1 MPKVGVKEE
10 VKTRKKASTADEK
23 RVKTKKIVEG
33 KASQLKETK
42 IQDVKTPKR
51 KTRETPKEKL
61 VSKKADVKKEVK
73 SATKKAATKK
83 SETKKVATK
92 ETVVKKGAT
101 TKKSAIT
108 KKTTKKATTKKTT
121 QTKKDDKK
129 VKLEKILKPKKKTLA
144 KKTVA
149 KKTVEK
155 TYLPEYYDLPYRYN
169 DTIVKILYQTPKRIF
184 VYWDVSDQDRQR
196 YINAFGEDFFEKTY
210 PVLLVHN
217 EELNYTFEVQIND
230 FANSWYLDI
239 NDPKTKYVVQLGRKF
254 KEIQREQ
261 INYQVVQDE
270 KINLQ
275 NDFIYIA
282 DSNKLEIP
290 NDRIL
295 FEKVPK
301 KIIFRNVKTGEVVE
315 KETKQIL
322 SKISK
327 IYENPQVEDLYRE
340 ILGEEIL
347 NEEYDISNPSSGGNS
362 SSFFK

>member
-1 MPKVGVKEE
+1 MPRIGVKEE
-10 VKTRKKASTADEK
+10 VKTRKKANAADEK
-23 RVKTKKIVEG
+23 KVKTKKIVETEKG

-42 IQDVKTPKR
+42 LQELKTPKR

-61 VSKKADVKKEVK
+61 VSKKNDIEKKAK
-73 SATKKAATKK
+73 STTKKTASTKK
-83 SETKKVATK
+83 SETKKVANK
-92 ETVVKKGAT
+92 EVVVKKGVT

-108 KKTTKKATTKKTT
+108 KKTTKKATKS
-121 QTKKDDKK
+121 KKDDKK
-129 VKLEKILKPKKKTLA
+129 VKLEKIVKPKRKTVSKKTTT
-144 KKTVA
+144 KKIS
-149 KKTVEK
+149 EK

-196 YINAFGEDFFEKTY
+196 YINAFGEDFFERTY

-217 EELNYTFEVQIND
+217 EELNYTFEVTIND

-254 KEIQREQ
+254 KEIKKEQ
-261 INYQVVQDE
+261 INYQVVEEE

-301 KIIFRNVKTGEVVE
+301 KIMFRNVKTGEIVE
-315 KETKQIL
+315 KETKQVL
-322 SKISK
+322 RKISK
-327 IYENPQVEDLYRE
+327 IYETPQVEDLYRE
-340 ILGEEIL
+340 FYGEETL
-347 NEEYDISNPSSGGNS
+347 NEGHYISNPSSGES
-362 SSFFK
+362 LSSFFK